1 MSDKVVDSFNI
12 FIDTDQGNNLIPSSN
27 GVDYELNLGNSKIDI
42 RKGQHYKISLLNF
55 NMYKTFTNVNL
66 YNSEFKLKI
75 GDYSKKLNLTHTN
88 HKTIRT
94 IVDDFALKLKDDLL
108 SYAKANGSL
117 ADDAI
122 VFVEIPTETATL
134 DGGSD
139 NIIKF
144 KIQFTVGPNKEF
156 TNHGIDGLKIQ
167 FFTQTD
173 AEGNNCDIYRL
184 LGGKRIPGRSDSE
197 ENSYHIDETVPTE
210 ITFQGYFH
218 AQKSTEP
225 FIYLH
230 HSLGASTK
238 TLETSSLNLSRGN
251 IGEVHTSSILAKV
264 AIDTEFIHFDSFTGG
279 NEYFMNLYNMKH
291 LNNIRFTVKNSHG
304 APIQSV
310 LPTVYENDTNLQ
322 PLNAATSGNLTFS
335 MVLKVDIVEK
345 ATQDEVHLG
354 VLNRG
359 IDPKKSNLSYN
370 TTF

>member
-42 RKGQHYKISLLNF
+42 RKGQHFKISLLNF
-55 NMYKTFTNVNL
+55 NMYKTFTNVNR

-75 GDYSKKLNLTHTN
+75 GVYSKVLKLTHTN
-88 HKTIRT
+88 HKTIRA
-94 IVDDFALKLKDDLL
+94 IVDDFALKLKNDLL
-108 SYAKANGSL
+108 SYAQANGSL

-122 VFVEIPTETATL
+122 VVVEIPTETATL

-144 KIQFTVGPNKEF
+144 KIKFTVGPNKVV

-173 AEGNNCDIYRL
+173 AEGNNCDTYRL

-238 TLETSSLNLSRGN
+238 TLETSSLNEANLSRGK

-264 AIDTEFIHFDSFTGG
+264 AIDTEFIHFDSLTGG

-291 LNNIRFTVKNSHG
+291 LNNIKFTVKNSHG

-310 LPTVYENDTNLQ
+310 ARYSD
-322 PLNAATSGNLTFS
+322 AATLGNLTFS
-335 MVLKVDIVEK
+335 MVLKVDIVER
-345 ATQDEVHLG
+345 TPQDEVHLG